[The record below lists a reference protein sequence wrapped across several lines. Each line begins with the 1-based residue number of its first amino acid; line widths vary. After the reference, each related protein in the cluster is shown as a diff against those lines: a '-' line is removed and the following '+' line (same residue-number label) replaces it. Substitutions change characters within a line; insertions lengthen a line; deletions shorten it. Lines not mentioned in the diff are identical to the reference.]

1 MHPQQAA
8 IINSDTQKQND
19 QNYQAAWDQYQKRLA
34 DYNNTISNKK
44 VLATGAQGTQLLGT
58 LGEPGANYFKD
69 LALKTNVDGATD
81 LVWAGWGDK
90 TQIIGAQGKADF
102 GKQVS
107 YTDPQGNTHTG
118 TFYAGVSDGNPNNFY
133 DITDQV
139 HNNGSI
145 VLTNAGWDG
154 SQFYDLKLNFKNTDN
169 AQQRGQYGDSRV
181 FIGQAN
187 DTSIEFDYYGGF
199 MWNPDGSNNGNGGI
213 DISDM
218 QWLYHGT
225 NTPVPKII
233 IGTLYSDLDFSQSFN
248 TNLGNLL
255 TWTPED
261 SHVSISGDKAHS
273 DRDTSQQDAWGN
285 TVYYTD
291 WNGFNSAP
299 AGTVMTVGSGNDF
312 YYYFHN
318 SDDPAAQMKDNATH
332 SESGVQ
338 FNLFGKAAAVPLP
351 PTAPTP
357 ASTTI
362 HYHYDVSA
370 GNCSCRTLLLQSSH
384 SKFAKKEPHKRGLII
399 VYSAFLSLLK
409 SVSC

>member
-1 MHPQQAA
+1 M
-8 IINSDTQKQND
+8 
-19 QNYQAAWDQYQKRLA
+19 
-34 DYNNTISNKK
+34 
-44 VLATGAQGTQLLGT
+44 
-58 LGEPGANYFKD
+58 GEPGANYFKD

-107 YTDPQGNTHTG
+107 YTDPQGQTHTG

-357 ASTTI
+357 KSTTV
-362 HYHYDVSA
+362 HYHYDVS
-370 GNCSCRTLLLQSSH
+370 GIYNRHEQWP
-384 SKFAKKEPHKRGLII
+384 KFQYILAT
-399 VYSAFLSLLK
+399 
-409 SVSC
+409 

>member
-1 MHPQQAA
+1 MGT
-8 IINSDTQKQND
+8 ITSFTQKQNN
-19 QNYQAAWDQYQKRLA
+19 QNDQAAWDQYQKKLA
-34 DYNNTISNKK
+34 DYNNAISNKK
-44 VLATGAQGTQLLGT
+44 LLATGAQGTQLLGT
-58 LGEPGANYFKD
+58 LGTPGANYFKD
-69 LALKTNVDGATD
+69 LALKTNVDGVG

-107 YTDPQGNTHTG
+107 YTDPQGQTHTG

-133 DITDQV
+133 DITNQV

-169 AQQRGQYGDSRV
+169 AQQHGRYGDSRV

-199 MWNPDGSNNGNGGI
+199 VWGPDGNPNSNGGV
-213 DISDM
+213 DISSM

-225 NTPVPKII
+225 DTPVSKVI
-233 IGTLYSDLDFSQSFN
+233 IGTLYSDLDFSQSFD

-255 TWTPED
+255 TWTPEG
-261 SHVSISGDKAHS
+261 SHVSVSGNRFHS
-273 DRDTSQQDAWGN
+273 ERDTDHTDAWGN
-285 TVYYTD
+285 RRYYTD

-299 AGTVMTVGSGNDF
+299 SGTAMTVGAGNNF
-312 YYYFHN
+312 YYFFHN
-318 SDDPAAQMKDNATH
+318 ADDPTVQDTSNAAQ
-332 SESGVQ
+332 SEGGVQ
-338 FNLFGKAAAVPLP
+338 FNLFGKNAAVPLP

-357 ASTTI
+357 KSTTI
-362 HYHYDVSA
+362 HYHYDVA
-370 GNCSCRTLLLQSSH
+370 E
-384 SKFAKKEPHKRGLII
+384 KEVKWER
-399 VYSAFLSLLK
+399 
-409 SVSC
+409 